1 MTLSFL
7 GAAWLAG
14 VFAGKLADQPLLNWL
29 ALAALAVAA
38 AIALRRDATLRLALA
53 CAAAFALGG
62 ARYRASLPNYTP
74 DFVSTYNSDGDTRD
88 AVLEGVV
95 TGEPDARDLFT
106 YLRVRAEYLLLP
118 DDPAPRRVSG
128 LVLVQA
134 ERPPDYQYG
143 DRLRISG
150 QLQTPPSFADFSYA
164 DYLAR
169 QGVHSVIWR
178 AGVTP
183 MAAGQGNPL
192 LARLYR
198 FKGRALRTL
207 ETLFPQPHAA
217 LLQGIL
223 LGVESGIPRAL
234 KDDFSAT
241 GTSR

>member
-1 MTLSFL
+1 M
-7 GAAWLAG
+7 
-14 VFAGKLADQPLLNWL
+14 
-29 ALAALAVAA
+29 
-38 AIALRRDATLRLALA
+38 
-53 CAAAFALGG
+53 
-62 ARYRASLPNYTP
+62 
-74 DFVSTYNSDGDTRD
+74 
-88 AVLEGVV
+88 
-95 TGEPDARDLFT
+95 
-106 YLRVRAEYLLLP
+106 
-118 DDPAPRRVSG
+118 
-128 LVLVQA
+128 QA

-241 GTSR
+241 EPVGSVPVTGAGRFAPAKMPENKGFRAP